1 MGYQYVSDN
10 QEERGFI
17 SKDKVLS
24 YVTEEKVFSLVFG
37 FSPVELEY
45 VTSPFRQDDT
55 PSCYFE
61 RLGQNKLRFIDHS
74 RKFYPDCFE
83 AVQVYFGLSSF
94 YSTLNY
100 IYGHLIQGKGLAPL
114 PPEKI
119 THEKR
124 DEDTPVVIHPKT
136 RWFTSHDASFWQ
148 PLEITRQQLMNDN
161 VFAVSHVSM
170 FNTKKGD
177 ISYDVRELCYL
188 YAGFQSN
195 RKKLYFPE
203 RKEAKFIST
212 CMKNDVGCIDSL
224 PPRGKR
230 LIITKSYKDCR
241 VIRNTGRYSVWFQ
254 SEGTIPDIDLL
265 TSIVKRFDE
274 VIILYDNDDAGIRG
288 AMELAALINS
298 IFPNKSRA
306 IWLPEM
312 LCEKG
317 ITDSSDLVKATGG
330 YGELRQFFGSY
341 LI

>member
-10 QEERGFI
+10 QEKRGFI
-17 SKDKVLS
+17 NKNKILS
-24 YVTEEKVFSLVFG
+24 YVTEEQIFSLVFG
-37 FSPVELEY
+37 YQPVELEY

-55 PSCYFE
+55 PTCYFE

-94 YSTLNY
+94 YSTLDY
-100 IYGHLIQGKGLAPL
+100 IYKQLIQGKSLAPL
-114 PPEKI
+114 PPKQVCDE
-119 THEKR
+119 ER
-124 DEDTPVVIHPKT
+124 DEDAPVVIHPKT
-136 RWFTSHDASFWQ
+136 RWFTSHDANFWQ
-148 PLEITRQQLMNDN
+148 PYEITRQQLMDDN
-161 VFAVSHVSM
+161 VFAVSHVTL
-170 FNTKKGD
+170 FNTRKGD
-177 ISYDVRELCYL
+177 ISYDVNELCYL
-188 YAGFQSN
+188 YTGFESN

-203 RKEAKFIST
+203 RTERRFIST
-212 CMKNDVGCIDSL
+212 CSKNDVGCIDTL
-224 PPRGKR
+224 PPYGKR

-254 SEGTIPDIDLL
+254 SEGTVPDLDLL

-274 VIILYDNDDAGIRG
+274 VIVLYDNDDAGIKA
-288 AMELAALINS
+288 AMELSAIINS
-298 IFPNKSRA
+298 IFQNKSRA
-306 IWLPEM
+306 IWLPEI

-317 ITDSSDLVKATGG
+317 ISDSGDLVKDAG